1 MLGWQHHIVY
11 KGLVDF
17 VDALKENRNV
27 GLRHFPGPG
36 NTIYERLASDPDTER
51 TFQAAISGISN
62 QAKAAM
68 REAVEAFRGVRC
80 LLDVGGGEGTNAN
93 V

>member
-1 MLGWQHHIVY
+1 MLGT
-11 KGLVDF
+11 
-17 VDALKENRNV
+17 ECNV

-36 NTIYERLASDPDTER
+36 NTIYERLASDPER

-68 REAVEAFRGVRC
+68 REAVAAPGGVRC
-80 LLDVGGGEGTNAN
+80 LLDVGVGAFAPAN